1 VDCDDSKEFGVK
13 ADEVE
18 GGVVPPGDDDNGDD
32 GPSLDEFECGPL
44 IPLEYCDGGAC
55 K

>member
-1 VDCDDSKEFGVK
+1 LGVNADDDV
-13 ADEVE
+13 
-18 GGVVPPGDDDNGDD
+18 GGVVPLGDDDNGDD
-32 GPSLDEFECGPL
+32 GSSFDEFEFGPL